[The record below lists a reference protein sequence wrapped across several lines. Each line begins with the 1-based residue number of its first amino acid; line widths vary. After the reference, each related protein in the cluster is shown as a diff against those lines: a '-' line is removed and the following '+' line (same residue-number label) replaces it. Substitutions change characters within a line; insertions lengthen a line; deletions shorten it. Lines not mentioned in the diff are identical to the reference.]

1 MPQPPDVVAVVNTSP
16 DVVDMLRLTLEH
28 AGIVVV
34 SAMTWEIREGEVDL
48 ERFVAQHRPRVI
60 VYDIAPP
67 YERNWRLFE
76 HLRETVFPNH
86 PYVLT
91 STNAGLVRKCIDPAL
106 NVFEVL
112 EKPYSLDAILQ
123 AVRTAMERSPNRQ
136 TGTDRAGVDVH

>member
-67 YERNWRLFE
+67 YENNWLLFQ
-76 HLRETVFPNH
+76 HLRSLPALAGLKFIIT
-86 PYVLT
+86 T
-91 STNAGLVRKCIDPAL
+91 TNARQVGHFAKSGEPVHEI
-106 NVFEVL
+106 VG
-112 EKPYSLDAILQ
+112 KPFDLGEIVT
-123 AVRTAMERSPNRQ
+123 AVRDAL
-136 TGTDRAGVDVH
+136 RARATR